1 MPRPIAA
8 DACATMRRSPAR
20 PDPMRSGSFPLRHSR
35 LAVCSALALALAVAA
50 LIALR
55 SGSIALPW
63 RSLLALVGMDGGE
76 PLAAEVLWQ
85 LRLPRVLAALLAGA
99 ALATAG
105 AAMQGLLR
113 NPLADPGLV
122 GVSAG
127 AGLAAALAMLLAHR
141 LPIMGGLLVPAAAF
155 AGGLLA
161 TLLVVRLARVHGR
174 THVGSLLL
182 AGVAVN
188 AICGAGIGLIL
199 QLADTGTLRN
209 LGFWLFGS
217 FAAADW
223 ASLAYCAPPMLLAV
237 LLLPGQA
244 RALDALLLGETEAGH
259 LGVDTEALKR
269 RVIVLLVLGVGA
281 AVALAGMIGFVGLLV
296 PHLVR
301 LACGPGHRMLLPASA
316 LLGGLL
322 LLLADT
328 AARRVAAPLE
338 LPIGALTALLG
349 GPCFLWLLVRRGVK
363 GAP

>member
-1 MPRPIAA
+1 MRPASA
-8 DACATMRRSPAR
+8 
-20 PDPMRSGSFPLRHSR
+20 PLRASR
-35 LAVCSALALALAVAA
+35 PLVFALLALLLFAA
-50 LIALR
+50 LLLALR

-63 RSLLALVGMDGGE
+63 RSLLPGLGEGDEAALGHD
-76 PLAAEVLWQ
+76 VLWQ
-85 LRLPRVLAALLAGA
+85 LRLPRALGALLAGA

-127 AGLAAALAMLLAHR
+127 AGLAAALAMLLATQ
-141 LPIMGGLLVPAAAF
+141 LPLIGGLLVPLAAF
-155 AGGLLA
+155 GGGLLA
-161 TLLVVRLARVHGR
+161 TLLVVRLARVAGR

-199 QLADTGTLRN
+199 QLADAQTLRN

-217 FAAADW
+217 FAVTDW
-223 ASLAYCAPPMLLAV
+223 RGLLVCAPPMLLSI
-237 LLLPGQA
+237 LLLPREA
-244 RALDALLLGETEAGH
+244 RGLDALLLGEAEAGH

-301 LACGPGHRMLLPASA
+301 LAWGPGHRLLLPASA
-316 LLGGLL
+316 LLGGIL

-349 GPCFLWLLVRRGVK
+349 GPCFLWLLLRRRPK
-363 GAP
+363 GLV